1 MQSGTPSACPS
12 FPRKKS
18 LDYWPL
24 PGQTRPE
31 LDTVFVKT
39 RNEMETLLAAGA
51 LCRQDA
57 HSDNYFDLGENSLRL
72 AEINQ
77 KMCELLRKEFALI
90 GMFGHPTITAW
101 A

>member
-1 MQSGTPSACPS
+1 MQSGTPSACLS
-12 FPRKKS
+12 FSRKKS

-24 PGQTRPE
+24 PGQSRPE

-39 RNEMETLLAAGA
+39 RNEMETLLAADA
-51 LCRQDA
+51 LCRQDKMDI
-57 HSDNYFDLGENSLRL
+57 HDNFFNLGENSLRL

-90 GMFGHPTITAW
+90 GMLAIQR
-101 A
+101 